1 MRSLTRSRRY
11 VSWTATA
18 ALSLATAGGLAF
30 AAPAATAAVPAVEPL
45 DCAVI
50 VNQDTH
56 VGFPTWRWAD
66 VRNDCGRRM
75 NLSVQVS
82 GWPDPECQYL
92 AAAETKR
99 FRWDSTGG
107 PANYVWDCGG

>member
-56 VGFPTWRWAD
+56 VGFPPGG
-66 VRNDCGRRM
+66 GRT
-75 NLSVQVS
+75 SATTVGV
-82 GWPDPECQYL
+82 
-92 AAAETKR
+92 A
-99 FRWDSTGG
+99 
-107 PANYVWDCGG
+107 